1 MVIGITGGFCTGK
14 SEVTHAFKKLGA
26 KIIDLDKLA
35 HTTLRPGTESF
46 RKIIKEFT
54 EDILINR
61 RIDRPLLAQKVFM
74 NKKRLNKLNSIIHP
88 IVIRQMLGLLKR
100 FSKKYKIIVVDVP
113 LLFEVGIKKY
123 FDYIIVVKANKKIQM
138 KRAMKKTG
146 LSKIDILRRINSQWP
161 IAKKIKH
168 ANFVIDNNDSIM
180 STRRQTK
187 NIWEGLKTGCSF
199 EKKENNCKF

>member
-1 MVIGITGGFCTGK
+1 MVIGITGSFCTGK
-14 SEVTHAFKKLGA
+14 SEVAHIFKELGA

-35 HTTLRPGTESF
+35 HATLRSETESF

-54 EDILINR
+54 EDILVNR

-74 NKKRLNKLNSIIHP
+74 SKKRLNKLNSIIHP

-100 FSKKYKIIVVDVP
+100 FSKRYKIIVVDVP
-113 LLFEVGIKKY
+113 LLFEAGMKRY

-168 ANFVIDNNDSIM
+168 ANFVIDNSGSIRK
-180 STRRQTK
+180 TQRQVK
-187 NIWEGLKTGCSF
+187 EIWEKV
-199 EKKENNCKF
+199 K

>member
-1 MVIGITGGFCTGK
+1 MVIGITGSFCTGK
-14 SEVTHAFKKLGA
+14 SEVAHAFKELGA

-54 EDILINR
+54 EDILVNR
-61 RIDRPLLAQKVFM
+61 RIDRSLLAQKVFM
-74 NKKRLNKLNSIIHP
+74 NKKRKNKLNSIIHP

-100 FSKKYKIIVVDVP
+100 FNKKYKIIVVDVP
-113 LLFEVGIKKY
+113 LLFEAGMKKY
-123 FDYIIVVKANKKIQM
+123 FDYIVVVKANKKIQM

-168 ANFVIDNNDSIM
+168 ANFVIDNNDSM
-180 STRRQTK
+180 RKTQRQVK
-187 NIWEGLKTGCSF
+187 EIWEKIKRGHKLRSVVR
-199 EKKENNCKF
+199 